1 MFANVT
7 ICVSFTGHIPII
19 AGVLSALVILLVVG
33 VAFVC
38 VHLKKQKNKPK
49 GNEQY
54 FPFPL
59 NACFQC
65 YQPFYITLSTKANK
79 WILFTHLVY
88 LGV

>member
-49 GNEQY
+49 GNDQY
-54 FPFPL
+54 FPFHD
-59 NACFQC
+59 
-65 YQPFYITLSTKANK
+65 LSMHVFSV
-79 WILFTHLVY
+79 ISLFI
-88 LGV
+88 